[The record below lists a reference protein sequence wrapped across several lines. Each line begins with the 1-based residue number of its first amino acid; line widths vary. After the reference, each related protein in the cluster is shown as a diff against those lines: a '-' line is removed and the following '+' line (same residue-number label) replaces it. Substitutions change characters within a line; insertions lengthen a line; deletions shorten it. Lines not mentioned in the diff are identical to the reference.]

1 MYIQVIRRV
10 ILMFSVKKPAFIT
23 ILVVLLVLA
32 GYLNHYL
39 TQKSAIKSSNE
50 YQKYEEEKL
59 AEENEKNSLQ
69 TISEEKV
76 QVVESEN
83 PADLI
88 EDTNKN
94 IEESL
99 TEEVS
104 AQKSNYFV
112 EYRLSRDKMR
122 AGLIDK
128 LNDIVNN
135 EKTKA
140 ETRDEAQKEIMR
152 IGALS
157 ENELYIEG
165 LIKAK
170 GFDDALVFLKEDSA
184 KVVVS
189 AKELTEQDVVKILE
203 IIKSETNLDSD
214 KIKIMKKA

>member
-1 MYIQVIRRV
+1 
-10 ILMFSVKKPAFIT
+10 MFSVKKPAFIT

-152 IGALS
+152 IGNIS

>member
-1 MYIQVIRRV
+1 
-10 ILMFSVKKPAFIT
+10 
-23 ILVVLLVLA
+23 
-32 GYLNHYL
+32 
-39 TQKSAIKSSNE
+39 
-50 YQKYEEEKL
+50 
-59 AEENEKNSLQ
+59 
-69 TISEEKV
+69 
-76 QVVESEN
+76 
-83 PADLI
+83 
-88 EDTNKN
+88 
-94 IEESL
+94 
-99 TEEVS
+99 
-104 AQKSNYFV
+104 
-112 EYRLSRDKMR
+112 MR

>member
-1 MYIQVIRRV
+1 
-10 ILMFSVKKPAFIT
+10 MFSVKKPAFIT

>member
-1 MYIQVIRRV
+1 
-10 ILMFSVKKPAFIT
+10 MFSVKKPAFIT

-170 GFDDALVFLKEDSA
+170 GFDDALVFLKQDSA

-189 AKELTEQDVVKILE
+189 AKELTEQDVIKILE